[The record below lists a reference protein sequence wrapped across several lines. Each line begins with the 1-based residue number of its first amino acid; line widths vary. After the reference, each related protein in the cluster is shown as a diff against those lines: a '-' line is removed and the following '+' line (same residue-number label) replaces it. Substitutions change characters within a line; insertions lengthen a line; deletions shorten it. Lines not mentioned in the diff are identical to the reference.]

1 MDAFALG
8 QIVALAGEGLKAP
21 AIRKKV
27 KRKLGSLRL
36 HVPFEMPLPNRRP
49 IPNGKGGT
57 QEDLDA
63 SGLPNLGLFL
73 VSP

>member
-8 QIVALAGEGLKAP
+8 PIEALAGKGLKAP
-21 AIRKKV
+21 AIRKRV
-27 KRKLGSLRL
+27 KRKLGLLRL
-36 HVPFEMPLPNRRP
+36 RVPFEMPLPSRRP
-49 IPNGKGGT
+49 IPNGRGGA

-63 SGLPNLGLFL
+63 SGLHNLGLFL